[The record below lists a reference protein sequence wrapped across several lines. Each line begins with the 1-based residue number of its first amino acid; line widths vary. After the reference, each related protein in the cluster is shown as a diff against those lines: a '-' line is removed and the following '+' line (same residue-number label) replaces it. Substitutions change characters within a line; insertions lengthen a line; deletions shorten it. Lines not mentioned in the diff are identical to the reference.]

1 MPEGILKE
9 NNMIKFFMNYKKMQG
24 KVFDNLFPFKHY
36 LKILPK
42 KKKYKKLNVKDFGNA
57 LFDAYEDQ
65 CYDSSRPLL
74 VSRTTHVRSKFFS
87 FHVREFTYVN
97 KARNVNSPTS
107 RNVQKILKHF

>member
-1 MPEGILKE
+1 MSEELLKE

-57 LFDAYEDQ
+57 LFDAYED
-65 CYDSSRPLL
+65 SLN
-74 VSRTTHVRSKFFS
+74 FFNNLED
-87 FHVREFTYVN
+87 V
-97 KARNVNSPTS
+97 
-107 RNVQKILKHF
+107 KIAYNFIFAENFFFMGNIYR